1 MINYSGRTIIS
12 VEQDIY
18 RACLLANILGSYV
31 DDATSMMV
39 QKKQNKYRY
48 KASISFAIGL
58 LFDNL
63 IYLLAASKLAAR
75 VRRMLSQ
82 LSSVVVAIK

>member
-1 MINYSGRTIIS
+1 
-12 VEQDIY
+12 
-18 RACLLANILGSYV
+18 
-31 DDATSMMV
+31 
-39 QKKQNKYRY
+39 YRY

-82 LSSVVVAIK
+82 LSSVVVAIKPNRSIIRRTQCRKCPYTQNRKSAM